1 MKKKL
6 TASKKM
12 IWCKRNPETFLS
24 YGEQMT
30 DISTLQNSAI
40 QLMQQAMP
48 IEPVQL
54 KHPFPVRPKRM
65 LGLIRFDGQVYRS
78 EKITRAVFM
87 QIKMPVFMKVYS
99 TFVFPKIEYDLP
111 VFTCE
116 TVIMGK
122 KRIFIVDAHP
132 SGAGSE
138 KKYDVFFDR
147 LMKIRKHYPEL
158 LLCHKDSKDGISSL
172 QSIAAMRLKI
182 PRELD
187 EQAVSLFSE
196 YFQMYL
202 DLINA
207 AEPADG
213 LVRVKLQTAFG
224 KYLESVIDHDPG
236 VKANCM
242 FFGKK
247 EGLERALDIYYGV

>member
-1 MKKKL
+1 
-6 TASKKM
+6 
-12 IWCKRNPETFLS
+12 
-24 YGEQMT
+24 MT
-30 DISTLQNSAI
+30 DIHTLQNNAI
-40 QLMQQAMP
+40 ELMQQALP
-48 IEPVQL
+48 TEPVQL
-54 KHPFPVRPKRM
+54 KYPFPVRPKRM
-65 LGLIRFDGQVYRS
+65 LGLIRFDGQVYSS

-87 QIKMPVFMKVYS
+87 QIKMPAFMKVYS
-99 TFVFPKIEYDLP
+99 TFIFPKVEYDLP

-122 KRIFIVDAHP
+122 KRVFVVDAHP

-147 LMKIRKHYPEL
+147 LMKIRKQYPEL
-158 LLCHKDSKDGISSL
+158 LLCHKASKQGISSL
-172 QSIAAMRLKI
+172 QSDAAMRLKI
-182 PRELD
+182 TRELD
-187 EQAVSLFSE
+187 GQAASLFSE
-196 YFQMYL
+196 YFQTYL
-202 DLINA
+202 KLINA

-224 KYLESVIDHDPG
+224 KYLETVVDQDPG